1 MFFKIVT
8 TIPPNDGV
16 NRITIANEP
25 QNPNFVDLPKFAK
38 SKHIPRYR
46 IKMMISPVKPTGI
59 SLFDDASKPLFKNR
73 EKKCTSQYKHKFGNR
88 KPSLTAVS
96 VLIP

>member
-38 SKHIPRYR
+38 IKHIPMYR
-46 IKMMISPVKPTGI
+46 IKMMISPVQPTGI
-59 SLFDDASKPLFKNR
+59 SLFDDASKPLFNNR
-73 EKKCTSQYKHKFGNR
+73 EKNIAYF
-88 KPSLTAVS
+88 
-96 VLIP
+96 

>member
-73 EKKCTSQYKHKFGNR
+73 EKNAHHNISTNLETG
-88 KPSLTAVS
+88 SLNS
-96 VLIP
+96 PLFRF

>member
-16 NRITIANEP
+16 NKITIANEP

-46 IKMMISPVKPTGI
+46 IKMMISPLNPRAFRCLMMLP
-59 SLFDDASKPLFKNR
+59 SLCLKIV
-73 EKKCTSQYKHKFGNR
+73 KKCSSQYKHKFANR
-88 KPSLTAVS
+88 KYSLTAVS
-96 VLIP
+96 VLIS

>member
-38 SKHIPRYR
+38 IKHIPMYR

-59 SLFDDASKPLFKNR
+59 SLFDDASKPLFNNR
-73 EKKCTSQYKHKFGNR
+73 EKNAHHNISTNLEKG
-88 KPSLTAVS
+88 SLHS
-96 VLIP
+96 PLFRF